1 MDFNNA
7 LSKLLGNDKSI
18 DEVQIDQRVID
29 EIIKIAIN
37 ADPKEYVAL
46 LSGKID
52 KHILKITG
60 LIFLPYKASES
71 SAVMQV
77 FMMPMTTKAVGSVHS
92 HPGPSAQPSQAD
104 LTFFQKNG
112 YFHMI
117 ICRPYSEASI
127 RAYDHAGNPLTFV
140 IKDLG
145 EEVEIKQWDELD
157 IDKEYFDEEFIE
169 EMKKLEQE
177 EDEILHEEK
186 SVQEEIIQKK
196 DTEVESN
203 NIAKENNIMSQQ
215 DNNQPKKQATLNLEF
230 EIKGKKVTKEIPLP
244 PEYEP
249 GDQID
254 VDIRTDKTPNDDID
268 EILVHVRKAP
278 QNVNN
283 NNQNRANVRRVQIPR
298 SGASKNITTTN
309 MPNNSA
315 NNANDD
321 VIDIT
326 PQKSSEEIEEEI
338 KQMEEDIAKLK
349 AENERLKNNL

>member
-157 IDKEYFDEEFIE
+157 IDI
-169 EMKKLEQE
+169 
-177 EDEILHEEK
+177 K
-186 SVQEEIIQKK
+186 SRC
-196 DTEVESN
+196 T
-203 NIAKENNIMSQQ
+203 M
-215 DNNQPKKQATLNLEF
+215 QA
-230 EIKGKKVTKEIPLP
+230 
-244 PEYEP
+244 
-249 GDQID
+249 D
-254 VDIRTDKTPNDDID
+254 
-268 EILVHVRKAP
+268 
-278 QNVNN
+278 
-283 NNQNRANVRRVQIPR
+283 
-298 SGASKNITTTN
+298 ASFTRC
-309 MPNNSA
+309 A
-315 NNANDD
+315 
-321 VIDIT
+321 
-326 PQKSSEEIEEEI
+326 
-338 KQMEEDIAKLK
+338 LY
-349 AENERLKNNL
+349 KNNKLFAMLEEVLETGQFDCCSWKETNYEADELCMAETKNTQRKTGTRDFRCYTRR